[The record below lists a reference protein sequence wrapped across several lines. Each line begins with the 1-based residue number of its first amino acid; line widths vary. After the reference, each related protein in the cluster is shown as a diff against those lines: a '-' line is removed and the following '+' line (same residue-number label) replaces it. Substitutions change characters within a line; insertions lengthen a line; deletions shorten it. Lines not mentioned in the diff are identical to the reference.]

1 MKKLLA
7 LALAMLVVLSMVA
20 CGSDAE
26 TTAPATET
34 DAPATDAPATDTNAP
49 ESDAPATDTQAPE
62 TETDTQAPETEAPAT
77 AKAGMEQI
85 VAESKANV
93 EEGTTVT
100 ASDIVE
106 LEIQGIGG
114 LELFL

>member
-34 DAPATDAPATDTNAP
+34 DAPATDAPATD
-49 ESDAPATDTQAPE
+49 APATDTQAP
-62 TETDTQAPETEAPAT
+62 
-77 AKAGMEQI
+77 
-85 VAESKANV
+85 
-93 EEGTTVT
+93 
-100 ASDIVE
+100 
-106 LEIQGIGG
+106 
-114 LELFL
+114 